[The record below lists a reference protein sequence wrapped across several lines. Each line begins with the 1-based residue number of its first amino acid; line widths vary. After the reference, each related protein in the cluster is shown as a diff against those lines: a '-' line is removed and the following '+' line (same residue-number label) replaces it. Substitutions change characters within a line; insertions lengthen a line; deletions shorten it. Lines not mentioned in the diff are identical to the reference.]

1 MRRAPALVASVAPLA
16 LLLAG
21 AASAE
26 APAPPPAAARPSLDL
41 AAATVVDL
49 SHPFDASTV
58 YWPTDTSGFRLQS
71 LHFGPTPGGFF
82 YAANSFSTAEHGGT
96 HLDAPIH
103 FGAGRQSVEALP
115 LDRLV
120 APAVVI
126 DVTAQ
131 ANADADYRL
140 TLEDVRAFEAKHGSI
155 APGTIVLLRTGYSE
169 RWPDRKRYLGDD
181 TPGDASKLHFP
192 AFGAEAARLL
202 IEERRVV
209 ALGLDTASLD
219 HGPSRDFP
227 VHRLAAAANVP
238 GFENLMSLDRL
249 PEVGAWLVALPM
261 KIAGGSGA
269 PLRAVALVPT
279 K

>member
-1 MRRAPALVASVAPLA
+1 MMLRATTLVASAVPLS
-16 LLLAG
+16 LLF
-21 AASAE
+21 AAAT
-26 APAPPPAAARPSLDL
+26 PAAAPARPSLDL

-103 FGAGRQSVEALP
+103 FGEGRHSVEALP

-120 APAVVI
+120 APLVVI
-126 DVTAQ
+126 DVAVQ

-140 TLEDVRAFEAKHGSI
+140 RVDDVRAFEAEHGPI
-155 APGTIVLLRTGYSE
+155 AAGTIVLLRTGWSA

-202 IEERRVV
+202 IEDRGVV

-227 VHRLAAAANVP
+227 VHRLSAAANAP
-238 GFENLMSLDRL
+238 GFENLTALDRL
-249 PEVGAWLVALPM
+249 PPVGAWLVASPM
-261 KIAGGSGA
+261 KISGGSGA
-269 PLRAVALVPT
+269 PLRALALVPT

>member
-1 MRRAPALVASVAPLA
+1 VPAASFA
-16 LLLAG
+16 LLLA
-21 AASAE
+21 
-26 APAPPPAAARPSLDL
+26 AAATAATPAHPSLDL
-41 AAATVVDL
+41 AHAAVVDL
-49 SHPFDASTV
+49 SHAYDASTI
-58 YWPTDTSGFRLQS
+58 YWPTDTQGFRLQS

-82 YAANSFSTAEHGGT
+82 YAANSISTAEHGGT

-103 FGAGRQSVEALP
+103 FGEGRQSVEALP
-115 LDRLV
+115 LERLV

-126 DVTAQ
+126 DVSAR
-131 ANADADYRL
+131 AAADADYRL
-140 TLEDVRAFEAKHGSI
+140 SVDDVRAFEAAHGRI
-155 APGTIVLLRTGYSE
+155 AAGTIVLLRTGWSS

-202 IEERRVV
+202 IEERGVV

-238 GFENLMSLDRL
+238 GFENLTALERL
-249 PEVGAWLVALPM
+249 PPVGAWLVALPM